1 MLLLALA
8 LTACAS
14 SGTVRGRLHYGMDDA
29 PEGQKL
35 MWPAAPEV
43 PRFLY
48 TGTLVGEPNFR
59 ANGEERS
66 ALERLGRWIVGLDG
80 SGTSPQ
86 VLQRPSALVG
96 DDAGRLYV
104 ADVSRQAVFIFDEK
118 AGELLRAAARAGASL
133 TPSPTIAT
141 SPPFSAR
148 RRSSTTF

>member
-1 MLLLALA
+1 MRRLLALA
-8 LTACAS
+8 LVLLLGACAS

-59 ANGEERS
+59 ENGEQRP

-86 VLQRPSALVG
+86 VLQRPSALAG
-96 DDAGRLYV
+96 DVQTPGMPRGAS
-104 ADVSRQAVFIFDEK
+104 SR
-118 AGELLRAAARAGASL
+118 RAASRSQ
-133 TPSPTIAT
+133 PTRCT
-141 SPPFSAR
+141 
-148 RRSSTTF
+148 